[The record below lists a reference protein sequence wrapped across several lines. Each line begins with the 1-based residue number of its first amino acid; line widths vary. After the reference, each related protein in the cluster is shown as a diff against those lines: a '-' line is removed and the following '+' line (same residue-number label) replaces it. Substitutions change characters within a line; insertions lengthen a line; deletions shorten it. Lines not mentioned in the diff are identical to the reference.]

1 MASAVIIG
9 EIAGE
14 LAMALLNGALGKFG
28 QEAGAKIF
36 NHIFGKRSGTPDYFD
51 DVYKTIKQIV
61 QNELEQDTIDALN
74 GEIKGIKD
82 WVINIYN
89 PRKDSGAGKNE
100 LYNMIQENP
109 AYDMAVHMLAVLQQ
123 GRCAELG
130 LGVFM
135 IGAGMHL
142 TLLQELALVD
152 SLVSH
157 PSKSSYVVS
166 VARYADEYAAFVD
179 ATYYSIETKRIQ
191 AMDAKDAKSPE
202 CVQRVMD
209 DLAKSL
215 HDPIQV
221 ATIWRTLIHQPLPSH
236 I

>member
-1 MASAVIIG
+1 MASAVIG

-14 LAMALLNGALGKFG
+14 LAMALLDGALGQFG
-28 QEAGAKIF
+28 TKIF

-61 QNELEQDTIDALN
+61 QNELEQDTIDTLN
-74 GEIKGIKD
+74 GEIKGIQD

-89 PRKDSGAGKNE
+89 PRKDSGAGKKE

-179 ATYYSIETKRIQ
+179 ATYNSIEKKRIQ

-215 HDPIQV
+215 HDPKEV
-221 ATIWRTLIHQPLPSH
+221 ATIWRTLIHQPLPTQ